1 VHRYICFALARVQ
14 QVQGTEYFSVPA
26 FFVCFREAVEAC
38 VIIAVLLKFLD
49 KVDKRHLRRDVW
61 LGALAGL
68 VIAILGGIGLIIA
81 FYAVDENFFVDKQ
94 EQLFEGFLMLF
105 ASIIITV
112 LAMSM
117 LKISKFQAMWEA
129 KLSANLVKAEAEG
142 SSLRR
147 STMFWIPF
155 VSVLREGVE
164 TVIFLAGV
172 GAGYPAKSIPIPG
185 IVGLFTGFAV
195 GLVLYKAGNMTSVK
209 GFMVASTVLLTFIAA
224 GLLAHS
230 AHEFQEVGVFG
241 TYERDEEV
249 VGRMNKPAW

>member
-1 VHRYICFALARVQ
+1 LLLCN
-14 QVQGTEYFSVPA
+14 QVKGTEYFSVPA

-38 VIIAVLLKFLD
+38 VIIAVLIKFLD
-49 KVDKRHLRRDVW
+49 KVNKKHLQRDVW

-68 VIAILGGIGLIIA
+68 AIAIIAGIGLIIA
-81 FYAVDENFFVDKQ
+81 FYAVDKNFFVGRQ
-94 EQLFEGFLMLF
+94 EMLFEGILSLF

-112 LAMSM
+112 LATSM

-155 VSVLREGVE
+155 VSVLREGLE

-185 IVGLFTGFAV
+185 IVGLLTGLACGYALFR
-195 GLVLYKAGNMTSVK
+195 AGSKTSVHT
-209 GFMVASTVLLTFIAA
+209 FLLCSTVLLTFIAA
-224 GLLAHS
+224 GLMARAS
-230 AHEFQEVGVFG
+230 HEFQEAGVFG
-241 TYERDEEV
+241 TYENADGEV